1 MKGGKEMRSK
11 AIGKTRKAAC
21 LLICL
26 LMGCLCAVF
35 AACTDK
41 GEQKE
46 DTATVETIE
55 ISNESELT
63 AEWILGEGD
72 RTVNVVFTPDT
83 FTQENTQ
90 FTVQSSNPSVVSVNG
105 TILSAVG
112 AGSATITVSAGDA
125 SDTIEVT
132 VSVGMPT
139 LSHDEELQAV
149 EGMAYSIGELVLAEA
164 CDGTDITE
172 NVVVTSESDQVVYDA
187 EAHTISF
194 TEKGEY
200 DMTLTVADPR
210 DATKTASGSMHVEVF
225 RNPFST
231 TNTTF
236 KLSNMFGEESA
247 QTAMSTNSTDD
258 VVYAYYNA
266 DPSKLY
272 YAEATFDIGGTVDY
286 HTLVGLGHFIEG
298 DTNRMV
304 GMVIQRDD
312 KNFKIKDIDW
322 TKTPDPT
329 FDENAKLSD
338 GSDDVTL
345 YSYRIDEV
353 RGYTDEES
361 NHVKF
366 AVARVGD
373 YLYAF
378 LNDQYVARVAF
389 EYYFDK
395 DTVPG
400 LIGTKL
406 NTTSVSGMTW
416 LSGEDA
422 QSKIDSLIQD
432 KELIAYAPDNWASG
446 AVSTYPDCVTNMT
459 KDENGISFTYAK
471 DTSGSNSGMV
481 SPYIYFD
488 GDFTLEWVYKNTGH
502 NNPNG
507 GKEQMYLEIR
517 DYKYNAP
524 ILQFGERQNDGKF
537 LLDKLPETQGS
548 EVFNQPSFNDT
559 SKWNGKAFDF
569 SEGTRYVVTRT
580 LTETC
585 AEYRMTVISV
595 ADPLQRY
602 STTIEYD
609 GQKWNT
615 PVIFLWHNYFVSGE
629 YSDIRWST
637 DPSDANDD
645 PIVLENIAIA
655 NKSELAAEWILGDAD
670 RTVQLTFTPDLFTE
684 SNVEFT
690 VESSD
695 PNVVS
700 ADGKTLHA
708 VAKGTAVIT
717 VRAGEFYD
725 TVEVTVSIGVPSLEI
740 GQQLQAVR
748 DTAYPVGDFVTAKAC
763 DGTDLTDAIQV
774 SCSESGFVYN
784 EADGT
789 IKFSEP
795 KEYAVTFTV
804 ADSRDTTK
812 VAVKTITIEAI
823 FVETISISN
832 KEELTAEWILGE
844 GFRTVHVVYTP
855 DIFTEET
862 VQFSVESSN
871 PDIVTVDGKALNAVG
886 AGTVTITVRV
896 EGASDTVEVTVGV
909 GAPALTVAETL
920 QALEGTEYSVKDFAS
935 AQACDKTDLTQY
947 IVVSFEG
954 TGVDYDRESGKL
966 TFEEKGEYELTFTV
980 ADQRDETKTATRTVA
995 VEVFRDPLSVSN
1007 TTFELSNLYGEESAQ
1022 TASGTD
1028 ASDSVV
1034 YAYYNADPSKL
1045 YYAEAM
1051 FDIGGTVD
1059 HQILVGLG
1067 HFVEGDTNRMVGMVI
1082 QRNDKNFK
1090 IKDIDWTKTPD
1101 PTFDENAK
1109 LSDGTDD
1116 ITLYSYKIDSL
1127 RGYTDADP
1135 NHVKFA
1141 VARVGDYLYAF
1152 LNDQYVA
1159 RVAFKYYFDKDTV
1172 PGIIGTKLNTASVS
1186 GMTWLSGDEAQGK
1199 VNALMANTGMV
1210 AYVPDTWANGSLNSY
1225 DTAVTNITNGE
1236 NGMGFTYASDGYDL
1250 NASMVSPYLYF
1261 DGDFTLEWVYKV
1273 NTYDNPAGGQE
1284 KMYLE
1289 IRNYKYNNPILQ
1301 FGEQWKDRVFIL
1313 DKQPEDSDKVLNQPS
1328 FDDTSKWNGEAFD
1341 FSQGTHYVVT
1351 RTLTDTAA
1359 EYTMTV
1365 SSVAKPE
1372 QTYTVSFSYS
1382 GSRWNTPVLFLW
1394 HNHWI
1399 SGEYSNIRWTTGTV
1413 SE

>member
-1 MKGGKEMRSK
+1 MRSK

-416 LSGEDA
+416 LSG
-422 QSKIDSLIQD
+422 
-432 KELIAYAPDNWASG
+432 
-446 AVSTYPDCVTNMT
+446 
-459 KDENGISFTYAK
+459 
-471 DTSGSNSGMV
+471 
-481 SPYIYFD
+481 
-488 GDFTLEWVYKNTGH
+488 
-502 NNPNG
+502 
-507 GKEQMYLEIR
+507 
-517 DYKYNAP
+517 
-524 ILQFGERQNDGKF
+524 
-537 LLDKLPETQGS
+537 
-548 EVFNQPSFNDT
+548 
-559 SKWNGKAFDF
+559 
-569 SEGTRYVVTRT
+569 
-580 LTETC
+580 
-585 AEYRMTVISV
+585 
-595 ADPLQRY
+595 
-602 STTIEYD
+602 
-609 GQKWNT
+609 
-615 PVIFLWHNYFVSGE
+615 
-629 YSDIRWST
+629 
-637 DPSDANDD
+637 
-645 PIVLENIAIA
+645 
-655 NKSELAAEWILGDAD
+655 
-670 RTVQLTFTPDLFTE
+670 
-684 SNVEFT
+684 
-690 VESSD
+690 
-695 PNVVS
+695 
-700 ADGKTLHA
+700 
-708 VAKGTAVIT
+708 
-717 VRAGEFYD
+717 
-725 TVEVTVSIGVPSLEI
+725 
-740 GQQLQAVR
+740 
-748 DTAYPVGDFVTAKAC
+748 
-763 DGTDLTDAIQV
+763 
-774 SCSESGFVYN
+774 
-784 EADGT
+784 
-789 IKFSEP
+789 
-795 KEYAVTFTV
+795 
-804 ADSRDTTK
+804 
-812 VAVKTITIEAI
+812 
-823 FVETISISN
+823 
-832 KEELTAEWILGE
+832 
-844 GFRTVHVVYTP
+844 
-855 DIFTEET
+855 
-862 VQFSVESSN
+862 
-871 PDIVTVDGKALNAVG
+871 
-886 AGTVTITVRV
+886 
-896 EGASDTVEVTVGV
+896 
-909 GAPALTVAETL
+909 
-920 QALEGTEYSVKDFAS
+920 
-935 AQACDKTDLTQY
+935 
-947 IVVSFEG
+947 
-954 TGVDYDRESGKL
+954 
-966 TFEEKGEYELTFTV
+966 
-980 ADQRDETKTATRTVA
+980 
-995 VEVFRDPLSVSN
+995 
-1007 TTFELSNLYGEESAQ
+1007 
-1022 TASGTD
+1022 
-1028 ASDSVV
+1028 
-1034 YAYYNADPSKL
+1034 
-1045 YYAEAM
+1045 
-1051 FDIGGTVD
+1051 
-1059 HQILVGLG
+1059 
-1067 HFVEGDTNRMVGMVI
+1067 
-1082 QRNDKNFK
+1082 
-1090 IKDIDWTKTPD
+1090 
-1101 PTFDENAK
+1101 
-1109 LSDGTDD
+1109 
-1116 ITLYSYKIDSL
+1116 
-1127 RGYTDADP
+1127 
-1135 NHVKFA
+1135 
-1141 VARVGDYLYAF
+1141 
-1152 LNDQYVA
+1152 
-1159 RVAFKYYFDKDTV
+1159 
-1172 PGIIGTKLNTASVS
+1172 
-1186 GMTWLSGDEAQGK
+1186 DEAQGK
-1199 VNALMANTGMV
+1199 VDALMANTGMV

-1236 NGMGFTYASDGYDL
+1236 NGMGFIYASDGYDL